1 MKWYELRKLAGVSS
15 LSDVSDVV
23 YSILCLYGAGHLFR
37 LGSTEGAEDG
47 MLIIIL
53 TPGPGWSASV
63 SVTLFEFINFE
74 VILGKPHY
82 LLLHL
87 SC

>member
-1 MKWYELRKLAGVSS
+1 
-15 LSDVSDVV
+15 
-23 YSILCLYGAGHLFR
+23 
-37 LGSTEGAEDG
+37 

-74 VILGKPHY
+74 VILGKPY
-82 LLLHL
+82 YYIFPVEYNTINTVIMWPLFVK
-87 SC
+87 S